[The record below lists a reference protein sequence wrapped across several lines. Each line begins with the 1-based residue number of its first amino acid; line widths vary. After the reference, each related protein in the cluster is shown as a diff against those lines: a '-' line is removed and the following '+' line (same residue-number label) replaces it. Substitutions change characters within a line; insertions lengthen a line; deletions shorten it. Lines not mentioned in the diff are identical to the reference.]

1 MGIFRA
7 RRVVAVVAVGVVVV
21 VVAAAAAA
29 VALEC
34 VCVFVCVLFSFL
46 NYFFSIWGKGQQQ
59 CFLGAF
65 EISLD
70 ALHNFGSR
78 VVDG

>member
-1 MGIFRA
+1 M
-7 RRVVAVVAVGVVVV
+7 
-21 VVAAAAAA
+21 
-29 VALEC
+29 
-34 VCVFVCVLFSFL
+34 CVFVCVLFSFL